1 MKRTM
6 IALLSTVVVFWNVE
20 NLFDSKAESSN
31 SSERSF
37 SSAGSRHWGTRRL
50 KRKCLDIA
58 KVIMSMADEYGDLPS
73 AVGLCEVENDRV
85 LRTLLYETPLHKLG
99 YRFAHEDSSDPRG
112 IDCALLYRQG
122 ILGKPEVSTIRFSS
136 TRDVLVCRFDSL
148 CIMVCHLPS
157 KLGTGSGERRSH
169 IMECIGFAAD
179 SLSRICPAVI
189 AGGDF
194 NEPRSALSDSLL
206 APLYELDLSPQPG
219 EIPGSIKFS
228 GNWETIDRCAV
239 IGLDSSALS
248 RVALNIYAHPLLLEE
263 DKKFG
268 GVKPRRTYIG
278 PRYNGGISD
287 HLPVVMV
294 F

>member
-20 NLFDSKAESSN
+20 NLFDSKADSSN
-31 SSERSF
+31 ESEISF
-37 SSAGSRHWGTRRL
+37 SSSGSRHWTSTRL
-50 KRKCLDIA
+50 KRKCQSIA
-58 KVIMSMADEYGDLPS
+58 KVIMSMADEYGGLPS

-85 LRTLLYETPLHKLG
+85 LRTLLYETPLHRLG
-99 YRFAHEDSSDPRG
+99 YRFVHEESSDPRG
-112 IDCALLYRQG
+112 IDCALLYRPAV
-122 ILGKPEVSTIRFSS
+122 LGEPDVSTIKFHG

-179 SLSRICPAVI
+179 SLSRFCPAVI

-194 NEPRSALSDSLL
+194 NEQRSSVSDSLL
-206 APLYELDLSPQPG
+206 APLHELDPILESG
-219 EIPGSIKFS
+219 SVPGSIKFS
-228 GNWETIDRCAV
+228 GNWETIDRCTAF
-239 IGLDSSALS
+239 GLEPGAELQ
-248 RVALNIYAHPLLLEE
+248 IYAHPLLLEE

-287 HLPVVMV
+287 HLPMVMV